1 MPKLIKT
8 ITTLGIDYSLLKTF
22 KASSSA
28 STTSPAFKYKERL
41 NLKLWVDFAASSPTD
56 RSKNG
61 LPASDISS
69 FVYEGSPETSTN
81 TIGSKTYN
89 FARFDDSENTNAK
102 ITYAS
107 TTNSLSFGGGSDS
120 PFSISFWYYRESST
134 ADASKENFLFNITEG
149 TWTRYN
155 ESLAVAKIESDKK
168 IKLRKKILNQK
179 ISNSK
184 ITRNKKTKLLQKRYY
199 LNRASSRSFIFQ
211 NGNIIYHLNRNG
223 KKIKLV
229 FSKGGW

>member
-1 MPKLIKT
+1 M
-8 ITTLGIDYSLLKTF
+8 LK
-22 KASSSA
+22 
-28 STTSPAFKYKERL
+28 Y
-41 NLKLWVDFAASSPTD
+41 
-56 RSKNG
+56 
-61 LPASDISS
+61 
-69 FVYEGSPETSTN
+69 
-81 TIGSKTYN
+81 
-89 FARFDDSENTNAK
+89 
-102 ITYAS
+102 
-107 TTNSLSFGGGSDS
+107 
-120 PFSISFWYYRESST
+120 FSIIVFLFSI
-134 ADASKENFLFNITEG
+134 ASGNNKIDRTNNFLGYWKLDINKTLFENNIPINLASYFRNEIVDYDITFLKGGIYKENFLFNITEG

-229 FSKGGW
+229 FSKGG